1 MRFSVVG
8 GEGFDQGTDALVCL
22 MEKDEKNEQLEKILG
37 SLLAS
42 LRERKV
48 FEGSKGQISFL
59 PDSCGRA
66 QGLSSSF
73 SQGWAM
79 RYLPNRFAAHVAWRP
94 SSREPRGLS
103 R

>member
-22 MEKDEKNEQLEKILG
+22 MEKDEKNEQLENILG
-37 SLLAS
+37 DALAS

-48 FEGSKGQISFL
+48 FEGKQGPNLFSAHR
-59 PDSCGRA
+59 GRERSA
-66 QGLSSSF
+66 
-73 SQGWAM
+73 
-79 RYLPNRFAAHVAWRP
+79 RIHN
-94 SSREPRGLS
+94 SRRAG